1 MTSHCLIQL
10 IHENEIRI
18 LLGGELPTHISGE
31 GILLDDIVGLI
42 YIAVLISLTAFFV
55 VSEFAIVKVRTSKIE
70 QHIENGKKSAIAAKK
85 VITNLDEY
93 LSACQLGITV
103 TSLGIGWL
111 GESTFESILS
121 NLFHNIHISES
132 ISHLLTIILAFL
144 IMTFLHVVVG
154 ELAPKTFA
162 IQKAEQI
169 TLFVSRPL
177 IWFYKIMYPLIWL
190 LNGSARLITKAF
202 GLKPMTG
209 NESVHTEEE
218 LRMILSESYKN
229 GEINQSEYKYVNKI
243 FDFDDRIA
251 KEIMVPRTEIVSID
265 INDSI
270 DKLLDIAISE
280 KFTRYPIVDGDKDH
294 IIGFINMKEL
304 LTTYISGKDLSKY
317 TVRSFIRPI
326 IRVIDTIPVH
336 NLLVKM
342 QKEQIHM
349 AVLFDEYGGTS
360 GLVTVED
367 IIEEIVGEI
376 RDEFDL
382 DEIPLIR
389 QMSEDH
395 YIFDGKV
402 LVSEINELLSLDID
416 DEDVDT
422 IGGWFLTENFEAKQ
436 GDILTY
442 KNYQFKVL
450 EMEEHHIK
458 YIETSK
464 VMTEDINENEI
475 QPISMATAN
484 TEAVS

>member
-1 MTSHCLIQL
+1 MNS
-10 IHENEIRI
+10 
-18 LLGGELPTHISGE
+18 LPYNLGE
-31 GILLDDIVGLI
+31 GIWLDDIVGLI
-42 YIAVLISLTAFFV
+42 YIAILIACTAFFV
-55 VSEFAIVKVRTSKIE
+55 VSEFAIVKVRHSRIE
-70 QHIENGKKSAIAAKK
+70 QHIEKGKKSAIAAKK

-103 TSLGIGWL
+103 TALGIGWL

-121 NLFHNIHISES
+121 KLFTNISIPDSASHI
-132 ISHLLTIILAFL
+132 LTISIAFL

-169 TLFVSRPL
+169 TLFVSTPL
-177 IWFYKIMYPLIWL
+177 IWFYRLMYPFIWV
-190 LNGSARLITKAF
+190 LNGSARLITRAF
-202 GLKPMTG
+202 GLKPMKG
-209 NESVHTEEE
+209 NDSAHTEEE
-218 LRMILSESYKN
+218 LRLILSESYKN
-229 GEINQSEYKYVNKI
+229 GEINQSEFKYVNKI
-243 FDFDDRIA
+243 FDFDNRIA

-265 INDSI
+265 INDST
-270 DKLLDIAISE
+270 DKLLNIARTE
-280 KFTRYPIVDGDKDH
+280 KFTRYPVIDGDKDH
-294 IIGFINMKEL
+294 IVGFINMKEL
-304 LTTYISGKDLSKY
+304 LTSYINKKDFSKQS
-317 TVRSFIRPI
+317 VRSFIRPI
-326 IRVIDTIPVH
+326 IRVIDTIPIH

-349 AVLFDEYGGTS
+349 AILFDEYGGTS

-367 IIEEIVGEI
+367 IVEEIVGEI

-389 QMSEDH
+389 QMADQH

-402 LVSEINELLSLDID
+402 LVSEINNLLSLDID

-436 GDILTY
+436 GDTILY
-442 KNYQFKVL
+442 HDYQFKIM

-458 YIETSK
+458 YIEVKKIVTDHRN
-464 VMTEDINENEI
+464 EDTV
-475 QPISMATAN
+475 QPIKIAHAN
-484 TEAVS
+484 TEAIRI